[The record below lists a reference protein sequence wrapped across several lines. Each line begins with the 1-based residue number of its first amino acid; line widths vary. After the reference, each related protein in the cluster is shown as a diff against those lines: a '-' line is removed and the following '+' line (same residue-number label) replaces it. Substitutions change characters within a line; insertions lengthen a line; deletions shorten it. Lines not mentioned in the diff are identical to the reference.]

1 MREIKFR
8 AKVIAKDPRQKFI
21 LVNKP
26 VKEGEWVYGEIHL
39 KSSTLP
45 HIHVGT
51 EYRYPIDVETVGQYT
66 GFKDY
71 YGKEIYEGDVI
82 RSMVAGNNPVYHV
95 IFWHPQSASFRA
107 RLVKQGPPVDHCGIH
122 MEWINKFHKEVIG
135 NVYDNKEFLE
145 EE

>member
-8 AKVIAKDPRQKFI
+8 GKSKGTGRWLYGHLFRYGGRWSDSPLCICCTATISFKDALCYYEVDK
-21 LVNKP
+21 
-26 VKEGEWVYGEIHL
+26 
-39 KSSTLP
+39 
-45 HIHVGT
+45 
-51 EYRYPIDVETVGQYT
+51 ETVGQYT

-71 YGKEIYEGDVI
+71 YGREIYEGDVI
-82 RSMVAGNNPVYHV
+82 SSMIAGNNPVYHV